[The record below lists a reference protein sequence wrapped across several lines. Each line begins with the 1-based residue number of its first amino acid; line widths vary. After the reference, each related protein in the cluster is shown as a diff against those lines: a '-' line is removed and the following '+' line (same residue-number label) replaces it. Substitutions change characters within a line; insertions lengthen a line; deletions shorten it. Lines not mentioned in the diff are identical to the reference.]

1 MENHPALSP
10 VTRLESRSPIRE
22 KQRLPDWIVN
32 KYGIAF
38 VTFPL
43 GDPKKKREELFSRA
57 CEVAADIGAGKHPGY
72 RLVSLAVSKT
82 TVTVILMSGV
92 ANTTDDKL
100 LSILPR
106 QGVGPGKEE
115 WIVEVV
121 GALELKGEVFDLDT
135 KPYGAWYVPDGAV
148 LGLPRNMFREFCLR
162 AGLDPDKGS
171 QLQGTILGDSIVG
184 KGLIFESPYD
194 YVVSNL
200 VPVGE
205 TRQLDMRDVWVE
217 RRRVGHSG
225 KVRPS
230 FLGALSLLAP
240 LDCRYKE
247 LITFLVDTVNRK
259 ASKVEELF
267 AFIPVDLDEDD
278 EEEGSTSDNAGT
290 GIAEFC
296 MASHAPVPES
306 MIVKVRE
313 KSERLLLSRISDGLR
328 FPKWASGFAFGAPYL
343 PRGVVFAPGVKEI
356 RKTFC
361 VRHPFMGVGSVIPV
375 VLIGRVDHV
384 DAALQIIGFT
394 GNPIHVK
401 HYVQT
406 WMRIM
411 GLIHVNNQDLLALLG
426 DSDGDALHLFGTWTG
441 EYRPVDDVDYV
452 VAGTKLRQV
461 KGTGI
466 DGITDMGERID
477 RMAYRA
483 TKGEIG
489 LFDGPAM
496 NAAYAALMLLNKGSI
511 TLQEYAQVLNTA
523 MLTKHLFGVVGV
535 KHRIKDLDTGDYLS
549 PEQGLEQ
556 LRTLVSTWMRKAG
569 VPEYWIDSEGKRH
582 SADTPRHRFIKQL
595 KRLGKDKGI
604 CKFADI
610 WKLRPDESGLSAFY
624 MQLIDRVHGIKVSV
638 VPDAE
643 YLRAMYQF
651 VLENINEYELIPD
664 PDKDSGHRTIR
675 VRVAALLSAYDKCVY
690 GMKSGEKTSVELGW
704 NDLMA
709 KITDPRVSFWAALT
723 RAATSRKLPYGLL
736 VCPMQIAGCAHR
748 FARELRSRIRN
759 VREEYLYFPSEK

>member
-1 MENHPALSP
+1 MENHPAFIP
-10 VTRLESRSPIRE
+10 VTRLGCGGPIRE

-43 GDPKKKREELFSRA
+43 SDPKQKREELFSCA
-57 CEVAADIGAGKHPGY
+57 CTVAADIAAGKHPGY
-72 RLVSLAVSKT
+72 RLVSMAVSKT

-100 LSILPR
+100 FSLLAR
-106 QGVGPGKEE
+106 QGVGIGSEE
-115 WIVEVV
+115 WIVEVTGV
-121 GALELKGEVFDLDT
+121 LELKDETPDLDT
-135 KPYGAWYVPDGAV
+135 KPSGLWYLPDGCILA
-148 LGLPRNMFREFCLR
+148 LPKDMFRDLCLR
-162 AGLDPDKGS
+162 AGLDPAKG
-171 QLQGTILGDSIVG
+171 QVQGTILGSSIFG
-184 KGLIFESPYD
+184 KGMIIESPYE
-194 YVVSNL
+194 YAVSN
-200 VPVGE
+200 VIPVGE

-217 RRRVGHSG
+217 QRSVGRTG
-225 KVRPS
+225 KARPN
-230 FLGALSLLAP
+230 FFGALSLLAP
-240 LDCRYKE
+240 IDSRYKE
-247 LITFLVDTVNRK
+247 LIQFLVETVNKK
-259 ASKVEELF
+259 ADKVEDLF
-267 AFIPVDLDEDD
+267 KFVPANLEDED
-278 EEEGSTSDNAGT
+278 EEESTETSGT

-296 MASHAPVPES
+296 MASHAPIPES
-306 MIVKVRE
+306 MIVKVRD
-313 KSERLLLSRISDGLR
+313 KSERLLLSRIGDGLR
-328 FPKWASGFAFGAPYL
+328 YRKLASGLAFGTPYL
-343 PRGVVFAPGVKEI
+343 PRGIVFKAGAKFS
-356 RKTFC
+356 KTFC
-361 VRHPFMGVGSVIPV
+361 VRHPFMGVGSVLPV
-375 VLIGRVDHV
+375 ILIGSVDHV
-384 DAALQIIGFT
+384 DDALSIIGFH
-394 GNPIHVK
+394 GNADHVK
-401 HYVQT
+401 HYVSA
-406 WMRIM
+406 WRKSRLVHI
-411 GLIHVNNQDLLALLG
+411 NNLDLLALLG
-426 DSDGDALHLFGTWTG
+426 DSDGDALHVFGTWTG
-441 EYRPVDDVDYV
+441 DYRPVDGIDYV

-466 DGITDMGERID
+466 DGITDVNERIG

-496 NAAYAALMLLNKGSI
+496 NTAYAALMLLNKRSI
-511 TLQEYAQVLNTA
+511 TLNEYVSVLNNA

-535 KHRIKDLDTGDYLS
+535 KHRIKDLATGDYLS

-556 LRTLVSTWMRKAG
+556 LRTLASTWMRNAG

-610 WKLRPDESGLSAFY
+610 WKLRPDNSGLSAFY

-723 RAATSRKLPYGLL
+723 RAATSGKLPYGLL

-759 VREEYLYFPSEK
+759 VREEYLYFPSDK